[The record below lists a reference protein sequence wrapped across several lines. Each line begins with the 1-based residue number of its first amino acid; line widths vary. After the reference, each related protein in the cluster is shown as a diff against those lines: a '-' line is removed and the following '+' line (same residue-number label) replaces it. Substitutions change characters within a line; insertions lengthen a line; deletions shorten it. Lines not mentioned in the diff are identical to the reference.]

1 MPLIDTANAFIE
13 LFAQPMRTAESGSLA
28 GLTFAAKDN
37 IDVAGRITGNGSPV
51 WRRARGL
58 APAHAPVIARL
69 LGEGAVLSG
78 KTHMDEFAY
87 SLMGTNAHFG
97 TPLNSAAPDRVP
109 GGSSSG
115 SASAVAA
122 GLVDFALGTDTGG
135 SVRLPASFN
144 GIFGMRPSHGAIDMS
159 GVVPL
164 GPGYDTLGW
173 FARDAGTLVRVG
185 RALGLDGHADFSTA
199 WLPSDIWT
207 GVDQGLAAMLRPL
220 AEKVAAN
227 FDKVITDP
235 LPIVGPEERS
245 EIYRFWQ
252 GYDAWR
258 TLGKWVEAHDAEL
271 GPDIAARFAAAR
283 AVTDEDFTRA
293 DVARREIAQA
303 MDAALADGVVM
314 IIPTAPGPAPRKG
327 SSREEFEAYRQ
338 EALGILSISGHAGLP
353 QISMP
358 AVRVE
363 GGPVGLSVIGARGS
377 DGALLALVARLSG
390 REPS

>member
-13 LFAQPMRTAESGSLA
+13 LFAQPVRSVDNGSLA

-37 IDVAGRITGNGSPV
+37 IDVEGRITGNGNPV
-51 WRRARGL
+51 WRRAHGP
-58 APAHAPVIARL
+58 AAAHAPVVARL
-69 LGEGAVLSG
+69 LAEGAVLSG

-87 SLMGTNAHFG
+87 SLMGTNAHYG

-115 SASAVAA
+115 SASAVGA

-144 GIFGMRPSHGAIDMS
+144 GIFGMRPSHGAVDMA

-164 GPGYDTLGW
+164 GPGFDTLGW

-185 RALGLDGHADFSTA
+185 RALGLVGEAFFSVA

-207 GVDQGLAAMLRPL
+207 DVDPGLAALLRPM
-220 AEKVAAN
+220 AEKIATRFSNTV
-227 FDKVITDP
+227 TDP

-252 GYDAWR
+252 GYDAWKV
-258 TLGKWVEAHDAEL
+258 LGGWVEAHDAEL
-271 GPDIAARFAAAR
+271 GPDIASRFA
-283 AVTDEDFTRA
+283 
-293 DVARREIAQA
+293 VARSISDETFARVDATRRDIART
-303 MDAALADGVVM
+303 MDAALADGLVM
-314 IIPTAPGPAPRKG
+314 IIPTAPGPAPLRG
-327 SSREEFEAYRQ
+327 SSREIFEAYRQ
-338 EALGILSISGHAGLP
+338 QALGILSVAGHASLP

-358 AVRVE
+358 AE
-363 GGPVGLSVIGARGS
+363 KMDGGPVGLSVIGRRGS
-377 DGALLALVARLSG
+377 DGALLELVEGL
-390 REPS
+390 

>member
-13 LFAQPMRTAESGSLA
+13 LFAQPVRTGDSGSLA

-37 IDVAGRITGNGSPV
+37 IDVEGRITGNGNPV
-51 WRRARGL
+51 WRRAHGP
-58 APAHAPVIARL
+58 AAAHAPVVARL
-69 LGEGAVLSG
+69 LAEGAVLAG

-87 SLMGTNAHFG
+87 SLMGTNAHYG

-115 SASAVAA
+115 SASAVGA

-144 GIFGMRPSHGAIDMS
+144 GIFGMRPSHGAIDMG

-164 GPGYDTLGW
+164 GPGFDTLGW

-185 RALGLDGHADFSTA
+185 RALGLAGKTDFSAA

-207 GVDQGLAAMLRPL
+207 GIDPGLAALLRPA
-220 AEKVAAN
+220 AEKIAAR
-227 FDKVITDP
+227 FGKTVTDP

-245 EIYRFWQ
+245 EVYRFWQ
-252 GYDAWR
+252 GYDAWKA
-258 TLGKWVEAHDAEL
+258 LGGWVKAHDAEL
-271 GPDIAARFAAAR
+271 GPDIASRFAAAR
-283 AVTDEDFTRA
+283 SVSDETFARVDAT
-293 DVARREIAQA
+293 RREIAGA
-303 MDAALADGVVM
+303 MDAALAGGLVI
-314 IIPTAPGPAPRKG
+314 IIPTAPGPAPRKD
-327 SSREEFEAYRQ
+327 SSPEMFEVYRQ
-338 EALGILSISGHAGLP
+338 QALGILSIAGHAGLP

-358 AVRVE
+358 AGKMD
-363 GGPVGLSVIGARGS
+363 GGPVGLSVIGRRNS
-377 DGALLALVARLSG
+377 DGGLLELLEG
-390 REPS
+390 L